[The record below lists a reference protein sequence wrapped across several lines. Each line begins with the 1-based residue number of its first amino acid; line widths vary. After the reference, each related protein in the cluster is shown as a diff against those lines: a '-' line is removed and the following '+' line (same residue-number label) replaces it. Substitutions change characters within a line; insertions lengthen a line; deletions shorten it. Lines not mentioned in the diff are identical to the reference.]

1 METGLQVDD
10 RLKCWFMPG
19 GKGTGKYIFC
29 PSLIFLF
36 SHALELLTDPVGN
49 MFRKV
54 VNKREELVGR
64 HNDYNSQYN
73 EHGKNA
79 SQAKNFSLGCAADK
93 DFKTGSRYAPRHIHQ
108 NYCREKSC
116 NHKGRP
122 QKYAKHEK
130 IGALAI
136 LSSRAL
142 SIRRSMSA
150 EPERSRHQR
159 LNHQNDLADQGRN
172 PANERNSR
180 QIIG

>member
-64 HNDYNSQYN
+64 HFMIFGGHMTTTTFDALAYFEKLKAAGVPEEQARVQA
-73 EHGKNA
+73 NA
-79 SQAKNFSLGCAADK
+79 FRDFRFS
-93 DFKTGSRYAPRHIHQ
+93 RMI
-108 NYCREKSC
+108 
-116 NHKGRP
+116 
-122 QKYAKHEK
+122 K
-130 IGALAI
+130 IGKSWLQKVT
-136 LSSRAL
+136 SRKSVL
-142 SIRRSMSA
+142 K
-150 EPERSRHQR
+150 
-159 LNHQNDLADQGRN
+159 
-172 PANERNSR
+172 
-180 QIIG
+180 